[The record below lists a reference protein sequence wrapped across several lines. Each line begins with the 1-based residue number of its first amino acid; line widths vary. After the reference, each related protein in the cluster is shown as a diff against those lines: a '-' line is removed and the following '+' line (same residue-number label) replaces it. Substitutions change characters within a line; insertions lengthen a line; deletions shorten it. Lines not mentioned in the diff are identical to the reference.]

1 MGRKKSFGR
10 CLENGTGYKLNK
22 TITMNTQ
29 TTTPNSNFI
38 KAMIKIANPDW
49 SPEQIEAEAQKKLQ
63 ETIASDDSCEFCS
76 S

>member
-1 MGRKKSFGR
+1 MDTS
-10 CLENGTGYKLNK
+10 T
-22 TITMNTQ
+22 TQ
-29 TTTPNSNFI
+29 PNSNFI

-63 ETIASDDSCEFCS
+63 ETVNGDDNCEFCS